1 MFFLTALNV
10 PLPLKAEEQIY
21 LMLMTNKGEAHSTFP
36 MKDTA
41 HCKEEGKKMDVYGNQ
56 GSKRKFKKL
65 LLCHWL
71 AYKCE
76 KLSLCCCNPYSKTA
90 SISPLYEMGLDVVAP
105 LSAFST

>member
-1 MFFLTALNV
+1 MRAISVFFLTALHV

-21 LMLMTNKGEAHSTFP
+21 LMLMINKGEAHSTFP

-90 SISPLYEMGLDVVAP
+90 SISHSMKWDSMWLLR
-105 LSAFST
+105 